1 MRLKMYP
8 KTTRE
13 RSQHLEGCW
22 VICAAIRDARAVS
35 GAQPIQFSPYCA
47 ARPTVSPN
55 YPSNPPPHP
64 RRSRASFGHDIG
76 IRTSARSHNWAIFAV
91 LAVVF
96 THNRPLRPTPSRMCA
111 NSEAIASQPEKA
123 DKFLRQCKFLRHSL
137 RLPSVNTRSSRADS
151 AFTSQC
157 PRDTEKE

>member
-1 MRLKMYP
+1 MWEKLHCR
-8 KTTRE
+8 
-13 RSQHLEGCW
+13 

-91 LAVVF
+91 LALVF

-123 DKFLRQCKFLRHSL
+123 DKFRRQCRFRRHSEWHSQDL
-137 RLPSVNTRSSRADS
+137 GSLYTKISVANFSLLYNFGGCNGRKIVKR
-151 AFTSQC
+151 
-157 PRDTEKE
+157 K